1 MNGEFYGKKCAQIST
16 ILPLV
21 PRRSSFLRPMFLTSI
36 ATALV
41 LVLSGCSASTLPR
54 LGLPAPATKE
64 GLISLHLWQGAW
76 IAALAVGAL
85 VWGLII
91 WAIIFHRRRGN
102 HIPAQTK
109 YNIPIEVLYTVVPFL
124 IVAVMFFFT
133 ARDETK
139 ITAITRDSSAVH
151 IIHVNGFRW
160 AWQFTYENLPPSTTV
175 TGTPDQLPT
184 LYLPQGE
191 KVRFVITTSDVNH
204 SFWVPAF
211 IIKMDAI
218 AGRTNQFEVTPERL
232 GTYAGKCAELCGRS
246 HSRMLFN
253 VKIVTASEYQ
263 QRLAAMKGSAA

>member
-1 MNGEFYGKKCAQIST
+1 
-16 ILPLV
+16 V
-21 PRRSSFLRPMFLTSI
+21 PRRSNFRRPAVRGSV
-36 ATALV
+36 ASALV
-41 LVLSGCSASTLPR
+41 LVLSGCSASRIPR
-54 LGLPAPATKE
+54 LGLPEPATKE
-64 GLISLHLWQGAW
+64 GLITVHLWQGAW
-76 IAALAVGAL
+76 IAALVVGGL

-91 WAIIFHRRRGN
+91 WAIIFHRRRGD

-109 YNIPIEVLYTVVPFL
+109 YNVPIEVLDTVVPFL

-139 ITAITRDSSAVH
+139 ITAISKDSAAVH
-151 IIHVNGFRW
+151 IIHVNGIRW
-160 AWQFTYENLPPSTTV
+160 AWQFTYEDLPPATTV
-175 TGTPDQLPT
+175 TGTPDQPPT

-211 IIKMDAI
+211 IMKMDAI

-232 GTYAGKCAELCGRS
+232 GTYAGKCAELCGRD

-253 VKIVTASEYQ
+253 VKVVTAAEYQ

>member
-1 MNGEFYGKKCAQIST
+1 MPSRSKSRRPALISS
-16 ILPLV
+16 LAVL
-21 PRRSSFLRPMFLTSI
+21 
-36 ATALV
+36 LV
-41 LVLSGCSASTLPR
+41 LALSGCSAASLPR

-64 GLISLHLWQGAW
+64 GHISVALWQGAW

-91 WAIIFHRRRGN
+91 WAIIFHRRRGD

-109 YNIPIEVLYTVVPFL
+109 YNVPIEVLYTVIPFL
-124 IVAVMFFFT
+124 IVAVLFFFT

-139 ITAITRDSSAVH
+139 LTAISSNSSAVH
-151 IIHVNGFRW
+151 IIHVNGMRW
-160 AWQFTYENLPPSTTV
+160 SWQFTYEDLPPSTTV
-175 TGTPDQLPT
+175 TGTPDQPPT
-184 LYLPQGE
+184 LYLPLNE

-211 IIKMDAI
+211 IMKMDAI
-218 AGRTNQFEVTPERL
+218 AGRTNQFEVTPDKL
-232 GTYAGKCAELCGRS
+232 GVYAGKCAELCGRD

-253 VKIVTASEYQ
+253 VAVVPASDYE